1 MLPKNSQKITE
12 KKPIEHK
19 NKTASAEAFKTDPI
33 SKIVIKN
40 SIPALIA
47 MIMVMVYN
55 LADTFFLGL
64 THNDLSVTAVSFATP
79 LFMIFMSLGTLFGV
93 GGTSVISRALG
104 EGKTEYAKKACS
116 FCMWSCVAVGGVM
129 MALLWI
135 FLDDVTV
142 MLGASDDSI
151 GLTKDYL
158 RIAIGCGV
166 FSMLSN
172 CFSSVVRTEGE
183 AMKAMTGTLI
193 GNLLNMILDPIFILG
208 FKWGVVG
215 AAVATVIGNA
225 VAAGYYLTYFF
236 KGRSALS
243 ISPKYFSIKNKI
255 LSGVLSVGISAS
267 LANLLVSV
275 SSIVVNSQLSKYENG
290 DMLVAGYGV
299 TAKVIMIVT
308 LIGIGIGSGVQ
319 PFLGFCY
326 GAKEKDRL
334 TGGIRFA
341 ALFGLVF
348 CAVISALCYIFAEP
362 IVKVFLTDMT
372 ALESGVHFTR
382 ILMSTAWLIG
392 AFAICQNTL
401 QAVGAATPALLASIF
416 RQGVIFIP
424 AVFIMKAIIGIDGLI
439 WAQPVA
445 DVLSLVI
452 VIFMLWR
459 KIRKTDFTKAE
470 EPITN
475 E

>member
-1 MLPKNSQKITE
+1 MNHE
-12 KKPIEHK
+12 
-19 NKTASAEAFKTDPI
+19 NKTSAIEAFKTDSIP
-33 SKIVIKN
+33 KIVIKN

-47 MIMVMVYN
+47 MMMVMVYN

-64 THNDLSVTAVSFATP
+64 THNDLMVTAVSFATP

-116 FCMWSCVAVGGVM
+116 FCMWACVIVGGIM
-129 MALLWI
+129 MALLWF

-142 MLGASDDSI
+142 MLGAGSDSV

-158 RIAIGCGV
+158 AIAIGCGI
-166 FSMLSN
+166 FSMISN
-172 CFSSVVRTEGE
+172 CFSSIVRTEGE

-193 GNLLNMILDPIFILG
+193 GNLINMILDPIFILG
-208 FKWGVVG
+208 FKWGVTG

-225 VAAGYYLTYFF
+225 IAAGYYILFF
-236 KGRSALS
+236 LRGKSSLS
-243 ISPKYFSIKNKI
+243 ISPKYFSAKDKI
-255 LSGVLSVGISAS
+255 LTGVLSVGISAS

-275 SSIVVNSQLSKYENG
+275 SSIVVNNQLSKYESG

-308 LIGIGIGSGVQ
+308 LVGIGIGSGVQ
-319 PFLGFCY
+319 PFLGYCY
-326 GAKEKDRL
+326 GARNKNRL
-334 TGGIRFA
+334 VSGIRFS

-372 ALESGVHFTR
+372 ALDSGVHFTR

-401 QAVGAATPALLASIF
+401 QAVGAATPALLASVF
-416 RQGVIFIP
+416 RQGIIFIP
-424 AVFIMKAIIGIDGLI
+424 AVFIMKAIVGMDGLI

-445 DVLSLVI
+445 DVLSLAI

-459 KIRKTDFTKAE
+459 KIKKTDFTVPGAAKE
-470 EPITN
+470 KESQIN
-475 E
+475 

>member
-1 MLPKNSQKITE
+1 MKHEST
-12 KKPIEHK
+12 
-19 NKTASAEAFKTDPI
+19 SAIDSFKTDPI
-33 SKIVIKN
+33 SKVVVRN

-47 MIMVMVYN
+47 MVMVMVYN

-64 THNDLSVTAVSFATP
+64 THNDLYVTAVSFATP

-104 EGKTEYAKKACS
+104 EGRTDRAKKASS
-116 FCMWSCVAVGGVM
+116 FCMWACVAVGAFF

-135 FLDDVTV
+135 FLDNVTV
-142 MLGASDDSI
+142 MLGASENSI
-151 GLTKDYL
+151 GLTKEYL

-166 FSMLSN
+166 FSMVSN
-172 CFSSVVRTEGE
+172 CFSSIVRTEGE

-208 FKWGVVG
+208 FKWGVAG
-215 AAVATVIGNA
+215 AAAATVIGNA
-225 VAAGYYLTYFF
+225 VAAAYYIFYFL
-236 KGRSALS
+236 KGKSVLS
-243 ISPKYFSIKNKI
+243 ISPKFFSARDNI

-267 LANLLVSV
+267 LANLLVSL
-275 SSIVVNSQLSKYENG
+275 SSIVVNSQLAGYAGG

-319 PFLGFCY
+319 PFLGYCY
-326 GAKEKDRL
+326 GAKEKERL
-334 TGGIRFA
+334 TGGIWFSA
-341 ALFGLVF
+341 MFGLIF
-348 CAVISALCYIFAEP
+348 CAVVSLLCFIFAKP

-372 ALESGVHFTR
+372 ALDAGVHFTR

-401 QAVGAATPALLASIF
+401 QAIGAATPALLASIF
-416 RQGVIFIP
+416 RQGIIFIP
-424 AVFIMKAIIGIDGLI
+424 AVFIMKSILGVDGLI

-452 VIFMLWR
+452 VIIMLR
-459 KIRKTDFTKAE
+459 SKIRTMGR
-470 EPITN
+470 
-475 E
+475 

>member
-1 MLPKNSQKITE
+1 M
-12 KKPIEHK
+12 HHD
-19 NKTASAEAFKTDPI
+19 NKTSAIETFKTDSI
-33 SKIVIKN
+33 AKIVIKN

-64 THNDLSVTAVSFATP
+64 THDDLQVTAVSFATP

-104 EGKTEYAKKACS
+104 EQRTDYAKKASS
-116 FCMWSCVAVGGVM
+116 FCLWACVAVGAFF

-135 FLDDVTV
+135 FLDDVTL
-142 MLGASDDSI
+142 MLGASENSV

-166 FSMLSN
+166 FSMISN
-172 CFSSVVRTEGE
+172 CFSSIVRTEGE

-193 GNLLNMILDPIFILG
+193 GNLINMILDPIFILG
-208 FKWGVVG
+208 LKWGVVG

-225 VAAGYYLTYFF
+225 VAAGYYILYFF
-236 KGRSALS
+236 KGKSALS
-243 ISPKYFSIKNKI
+243 ISPKFFSMKDKI
-255 LSGVLSVGISAS
+255 LTGVLSVGISAS

-275 SSIVVNSQLSKYENG
+275 SSIVVNAQLSKFTDG

-319 PFLGFCY
+319 PFLGYCY
-326 GAKEKDRL
+326 GAKERERL
-334 TGGIRFA
+334 TKGIRFSA
-341 ALFGLVF
+341 MFGLMF
-348 CAVISALCYIFAEP
+348 CLVVSALCYIFAEP
-362 IVKVFLTDMT
+362 IVRVFLTDIT
-372 ALESGVHFTR
+372 ALDSGVHFTR

-416 RQGVIFIP
+416 RQGMIFIP
-424 AVFIMKAIIGIDGLI
+424 AVFILKAIIGVDGLI

-445 DVLSLVI
+445 DVLSLLI
-452 VIFMLWR
+452 VILMLRR
-459 KIRKTDFTKAE
+459 KIRKTDFSKVEAE
-470 EPITN
+470 IDG
-475 E
+475 

>member
-1 MLPKNSQKITE
+1 MNQD
-12 KKPIEHK
+12 
-19 NKTASAEAFKTDPI
+19 NKTSAIESFKTDSIP
-33 SKIVIKN
+33 KIVIKN

-64 THNDLSVTAVSFATP
+64 THNDLMVTAVSFATP

-104 EGKTEYAKKACS
+104 EGRSEYAKKACS
-116 FCMWSCVAVGGVM
+116 FCMWSCVAVGGIM
-129 MALLWI
+129 MAVLWI
-135 FLDDVTV
+135 FLDKVSV
-142 MLGASDDSI
+142 MLGASEESI

-158 RIAIGCGV
+158 RIAIGCGI
-166 FSMLSN
+166 FSMISN
-172 CFSSVVRTEGE
+172 CFSSIVRTEGE
-183 AMKAMTGTLI
+183 SMKAMTGTLI

-215 AAVATVIGNA
+215 AAAATVIGNA
-225 VAAGYYLTYFF
+225 VAAGYYILYFF
-236 KGRSALS
+236 RGKSALS
-243 ISPKYFSIKNKI
+243 INPKYFSVSDKI

-275 SSIVVNSQLSKYENG
+275 SSIVVNSQLSKYADG

-299 TAKVIMIVT
+299 TAKIIMIVT

-319 PFLGFCY
+319 PFFGYCY
-326 GAKEKDRL
+326 GAKEKARL
-334 TGGIRFA
+334 TSGIRFSA
-341 ALFGLVF
+341 VFGLIF
-348 CAVISALCYIFAEP
+348 CAIVSAICYFLAEP
-362 IVKVFLTDMT
+362 IVKVFLTDLT
-372 ALESGVHFTR
+372 ALDAGVHFTR

-416 RQGVIFIP
+416 RQGIIFIP
-424 AVFIMKAIIGIDGLI
+424 AVFIMKAIIGVDGLI

-445 DVLSLVI
+445 DVVSLVV
-452 VIFMLWR
+452 VILMLCM
-459 KIRKTDFTKAE
+459 KIRKTDFTKKE
-470 EPITN
+470 EIIEN
-475 E
+475 S

>member
-1 MLPKNSQKITE
+1 MNHE
-12 KKPIEHK
+12 
-19 NKTASAEAFKTDPI
+19 NKTSAIESFKTDSIP
-33 SKIVIKN
+33 KIVIKN

-64 THNDLSVTAVSFATP
+64 THNDLQVTAVSFATP

-104 EGKTEYAKKACS
+104 EGRTEYAKKACS
-116 FCMWSCVAVGGVM
+116 FCMWACVAVGGVM
-129 MALLWI
+129 MAFLWI

-142 MLGASDDSI
+142 MLGASADSI

-158 RIAIGCGV
+158 RIAVGCGI
-166 FSMLSN
+166 FSMISN

-208 FKWGVVG
+208 LKWGVTG
-215 AAVATVIGNA
+215 AAIATVIGNA
-225 VAAGYYLTYFF
+225 VAAGYYVMYFL
-236 KGRSALS
+236 KGKSSLS
-243 ISPKYFSIKNKI
+243 ISPKYFSMKEKI

-275 SSIVVNSQLSKYENG
+275 SSIVVNSQLSKYSDG

-319 PFLGFCY
+319 PFLGYCY

-334 TGGIRFA
+334 TKGIRFS

-348 CAVISALCYIFAEP
+348 CAVIAALCAALAEP

-372 ALESGVHFTR
+372 ALESGIHFTR

-401 QAVGAATPALLASIF
+401 QAIGAATPALLASLF
-416 RQGVIFIP
+416 RQGIIFIP
-424 AVFIMKAIIGIDGLI
+424 AVFIMNAIIGVDGLI
-439 WAQPVA
+439 WAQPIA
-445 DVLSLVI
+445 DVLSLVVVI
-452 VIFMLWR
+452 VMLWR
-459 KIRKTDFTKAE
+459 KISKTDFAKTE
-470 EPITN
+470 VSRIG
-475 E
+475 